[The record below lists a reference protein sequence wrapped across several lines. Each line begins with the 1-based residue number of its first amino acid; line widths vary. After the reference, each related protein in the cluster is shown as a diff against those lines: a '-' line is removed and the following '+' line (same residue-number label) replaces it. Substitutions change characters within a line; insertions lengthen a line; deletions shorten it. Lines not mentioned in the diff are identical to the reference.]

1 MTGELSRRQFLARAG
16 SFLFLAAGCG
26 GGDDAGR
33 SRDGAGRSGED
44 AGDPGPEEAGGQAP
58 GDGCG
63 RRALDHEHG
72 TTEVDGVPERLVSLT
87 PRDQDTILA
96 LGAVPVAIRDGFYE
110 PPYTSRPW
118 VREALGEAEPEVIPT
133 GGELNFEQIAAL
145 RPDLIAAA
153 GSGITARD
161 YGILSEIAP
170 TVAQSGR
177 YVDYGAPW
185 QEIARTL
192 GRALCREERAA
203 ERIAGGEARLRAARE
218 DHPELAGATAV
229 VALPGG
235 PDGSFWIYGPQDSR
249 VRFLTSLGLEV
260 PDRVAELARDRF
272 AASVS
277 GERMDL
283 LDADLL
289 VWMASPEQREAL
301 ERDPIYRR
309 LPAAREGRD
318 LFLPVDGT
326 LTAALTNT
334 SVLNLPYLLEEM
346 VPRIAD
352 AVTGAGGGAEE
363 RTEERTEPAGA

>member
-16 SFLFLAAGCG
+16 GFLFLAAGCG
-26 GGDDAGR
+26 GGEDAGR
-33 SRDGAGRSGED
+33 PRDGTGGSAED
-44 AGDPGPEEAGGQAP
+44 AGDPAPEEAGGQAP

-63 RRALDHEHG
+63 SRTLDHRHG
-72 TTEVDGVPERLVSLT
+72 TTEVAGVPERLVSLT

-96 LGAVPVAIRDGFYE
+96 LGTVPVAIRDGFYE
-110 PPYTSRPW
+110 PPYASRPW
-118 VREALGEAEPEVIPT
+118 VGEALGGAEPEVIPT

-170 TVAQSGR
+170 TVAQFGR

-192 GRALCREERAA
+192 GRALCREERAE
-203 ERIAGGEARLRAARE
+203 ERIAGVEARLRDARE

-260 PDRVAELARDRF
+260 PDRVAELAGDRF

-283 LDADLL
+283 LEADLL

-334 SVLNLPYLLEEM
+334 SVLNLPYLLEEL
-346 VPRIAD
+346 VPRIAA
-352 AVTGAGGGAEE
+352 AVAGGGE